1 MMKLSICKSAFL
13 GVNFFDVFCVGQQ
26 RNKATETLGVRI
38 ILSAF
43 CCWADNAF
51 YR

>member
-1 MMKLSICKSAFL
+1 MKLSICKSTFL
-13 GVNFFDVFCVGQQ
+13 RVNFFDDFCFGQQ
-26 RNKATETLGVRI
+26 LNKATETLGVRI

-43 CCWADNAF
+43 CCWAHNAL